1 MSNTSSEPSRTKKI
15 NAAIQLL
22 PIDTKEVRW
31 DVVDKAISVIKQ
43 SGLNYKVCPF
53 ETVVE
58 GTMKEVMNLIEK
70 IKDNSLEKDCE
81 EILINIKIHAAKR
94 DLTFDEKLIKY

>member
-1 MSNTSSEPSRTKKI
+1 MQI

-22 PIDTKEVRW
+22 PLKTSEERYS
-31 DVVDKAISVIKQ
+31 VVDKAIALIQQ

-58 GTMKEVMNLIEK
+58 GSTEDVYNLIRRIQEATLK
-70 IKDNSLEKDCE
+70 NNCDEL
-81 EILINIKIHAAKR
+81 LINIKIHAANR
-94 DLTFDEKLIKY
+94 DLAFIEKLEKY

>member
-1 MSNTSSEPSRTKKI
+1 MSKKI

-31 DVVDKAISVIKQ
+31 DVVDRAIAIIKQ

-58 GTMKEVMNLIEK
+58 GSMKDVMNLIEK
-70 IKDNSLEKDCE
+70 IKDSSLEKDCQ
-81 EILINIKIHAAKR
+81 EILINIKIHAAIH
-94 DLTFDEKLIKY
+94 DLSFEEKLVKY

>member
-1 MSNTSSEPSRTKKI
+1 MKI

-22 PIDTKEVRW
+22 PIVAKT
-31 DVVDKAISVIKQ
+31 DKYGIIDEAIKLIEQ

-58 GTMKEVMNLIEK
+58 GETDEVYTLIKK
-70 IKDNSLEKDCE
+70 IQQTTLGANCDEL
-81 EILINIKIHAAKR
+81 LLNIKIHAATR
-94 DLTFDEKLIKY
+94 DLTFEEKLEKYK

>member
-1 MSNTSSEPSRTKKI
+1 MNFII

-22 PIDTKEVRW
+22 PIGDTTNKIAII
-31 DVVDKAISVIKQ
+31 DKAIALIAE

-58 GTMKEVMNLIEK
+58 GPSEKVYKLIRRIQESTLT
-70 IKDNSLEKDCE
+70 NGCPEL
-81 EILINIKIHAAKR
+81 LINIKIHAATR
-94 DLTFDEKLIKY
+94 DLFIQDKLEKY